1 MSRRHPE
8 AGPSEPPGRLGGEW
22 HQEPARDGPRGL
34 ETGPVGTSPSPG
46 GLRRVPSAMSASEH
60 RPRQRRV
67 PNANGENAV
76 SGKCS
81 LINNIKSSSLSA
93 GDIRIPLRSAPAETC
108 NDVLLLA
115 GCEVHANLRHG
126 QDSHTQITQI
136 QCPFSEVSA
145 ALCFLSQRGNPSRAS
160 AWSLEDFINGVK

>member
-1 MSRRHPE
+1 MSRRHLE
-8 AGPSEPPGRLGGEW
+8 TGSSEPPGRLGGGS
-22 HQEPARDGPRGL
+22 HQGPARDRSRGL
-34 ETGPVGTSPSPG
+34 ETGPVGH
-46 GLRRVPSAMSASEH
+46 RRAREASAACPLPMSASEH
-60 RPRQRRV
+60 RPRQPRV

-136 QCPFSEVSA
+136 HSVLFRKSVRPCVFFRNVGIRPGLV
-145 ALCFLSQRGNPSRAS
+145 LGRWRI
-160 AWSLEDFINGVK
+160 SLTG